1 MGGRL
6 GGVMLVAVLFVVSCT
21 SHRILR
27 PVAEPVAT
35 TVDQLR
41 ADEAHRDYVSR
52 HSVERYEPL
61 QGHQPYSVSI
71 VEFDD
76 QGWLWNP
83 RQVSAMRA
91 LIEQQAEGRG
101 ALVVV
106 FLHGWKNNAEVCN
119 RNLVC
124 FRDALQLLADLEAR
138 SARSRSVAPR
148 AIVGIYPA
156 WRGLSL
162 RLAKN
167 FSFWGRK
174 ETAHRVGRG
183 TAVDVIAEL
192 AEIQQ
197 RLNQIHSAAPTRL
210 IYIGHS
216 FGAAILYEAV
226 AGIVRTRV
234 VDALAPG
241 RRVPAASGGTDSAVR
256 GIGDLVVLVNPAF
269 EASLYHDIDVRTHW
283 ASDYSCR
290 QTPVMMTV
298 SSKGD
303 WATRSFFPI
312 GRWFSTIAQKAR
324 GRDQRAA
331 MAQTIGNYEPFR
343 THTLSLADASQR
355 DVQRMRPRPMT
366 CECPV
371 RLEETALPELRIDT
385 PDPCDIHL
393 AASRRLGVTQLTA
406 NREIHGDNPFMV
418 VRADTEVVS
427 DHTGI
432 FTAPFFEFLVRYVSL
447 IDTKKRLLAGT
458 PAARE
463 SGRRLDRHPQSIQ

>member
-1 MGGRL
+1 
-6 GGVMLVAVLFVVSCT
+6 MLVAALLIVSCT

-41 ADEAHRDYVSR
+41 ADEAHRDYVAR
-52 HSVERYEPL
+52 HSIERHDNL
-61 QGHQPYSVSI
+61 QGHRPYSVSI

-83 RQVSAMRA
+83 GQVSAMRA

-101 ALVVV
+101 AVVVV

-119 RNLVC
+119 RNLAC
-124 FRDALQLLADLEAR
+124 FRDALQLLADHEAR
-138 SARSRSVAPR
+138 AARALGAAPR
-148 AIVGIYPA
+148 AIVGVYPA

-162 RLAKN
+162 RLARN

-183 TAVDVIAEL
+183 TAADVIAEL
-192 AEIQQ
+192 AQIQQ
-197 RLNQIHSAAPTRL
+197 RLNQVHSVAPSRL

-216 FGAAILYEAV
+216 FGAAVLYEAV
-226 AGIVRTRV
+226 AGVVKTHV
-234 VDALAPG
+234 VDALASGARP
-241 RRVPAASGGTDSAVR
+241 PAAGGGAEPVVR

-283 ASDYSCR
+283 AAGYSCR

-331 MAQTIGNYEPFR
+331 MSQTIGNYEPFR
-343 THTLSLADASQR
+343 THTLCLADASRR
-355 DVQRMRPRPMT
+355 DVQRLRPRPAT

-371 RLEETALPELRIDT
+371 RLEDTALPPPPADKVD
-385 PDPCDIHL
+385 DPCDIHL
-393 AASRRLGVTQLTA
+393 AASRQLGVTQLTA

-418 VRADTEVVS
+418 VRADTEVVT
-427 DHTGI
+427 DHNGI
-432 FTAPFFEFLVRYVSL
+432 FTAPFFEFLVRYVTL
-447 IDTKKRLLAGT
+447 IDAKKRLLDGT
-458 PAARE
+458 PPARGAGGGQV
-463 SGRRLDRHPQSIQ
+463 SRAIQ